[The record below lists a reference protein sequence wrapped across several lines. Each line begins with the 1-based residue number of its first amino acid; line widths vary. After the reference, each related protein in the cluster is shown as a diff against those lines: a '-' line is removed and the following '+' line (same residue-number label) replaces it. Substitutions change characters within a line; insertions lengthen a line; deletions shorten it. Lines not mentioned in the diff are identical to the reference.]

1 MDLDSDRMKRC
12 RWARFDFVARTS
24 ILVQSATTVSLG
36 WLAPTSLTARILAEG
51 DGTGRC
57 LLWAM
62 TIVTLAGLADAVV
75 NDLMPESWQLECIQR
90 NRHIGFMLLGAA
102 YLVQAFAGLGNSPGG
117 AHVLLANYVGVGGVC
132 GLFAAAAAV
141 RPSHAL

>member
-1 MDLDSDRMKRC
+1 MTPY
-12 RWARFDFVARTS
+12 RWAKFDFVARIA

-36 WLAPTSLTARILAEG
+36 WFAPVSLTARILAEG
-51 DGTGRC
+51 GVAARG

-62 TIVTLAGLADAVV
+62 TAVTLLGIADAVV
-75 NDLMPESWQLECIQR
+75 NDLMPESWRMECAQR
-90 NRHIGFMLLGAA
+90 NRHIGFMLLGAG
-102 YLVQAFAGLGNSPGG
+102 YLVQAFAGLDNAPSG
-117 AHVLLANYVGVGGVC
+117 AHVLLANYLAVGGVC